1 MYKRVTKRYDHNKQR
16 PSNFEE
22 TREYQ
27 LAEQWFK
34 ERRSIIKAPN
44 TDVCEK
50 CFISTT
56 NPIKMACCKSAFCS
70 ECYSERAELCNRC
83 NTCNTVI
90 DFNKYELYDGF
101 ELKIPIYD
109 EFYYEEP
116 FELMPIILEP
126 IEPLEPIEEEY
137 IGQLNEQDINR
148 QYYLMLNNAIMY
160 LQSIIYYTS
169 YTSSS
174 LS

>member
-1 MYKRVTKRYDHNKQR
+1 MYKRITKRYDHNKQR
-16 PSNFEE
+16 PSRFEE

-34 ERRSIIKAPN
+34 ERRSIIKAPI

-50 CFISTT
+50 CFISTD
-56 NPIKMACCKSAFCS
+56 NPIKMLCCKSAFCS

-90 DFNKYELYDGF
+90 DFTKYELYDGF
-101 ELKIPIYD
+101 ELKIPTYD
-109 EFYYEEP
+109 EFYYDEP

-126 IEPLEPIEEEY
+126 LEAIEEDY
-137 IGQLNEQDINR
+137 IGQLNEQDIDR

-160 LQSIIYYTS
+160 LQSVIYYTS
-169 YTSSS
+169 YASSS